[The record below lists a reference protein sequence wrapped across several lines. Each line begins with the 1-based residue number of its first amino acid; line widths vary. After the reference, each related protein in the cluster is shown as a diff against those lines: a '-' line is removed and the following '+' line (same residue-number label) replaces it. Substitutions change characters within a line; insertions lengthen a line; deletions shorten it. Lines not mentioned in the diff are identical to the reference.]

1 MGYLNPA
8 LNNPAQK
15 IKYNSVAFSWTV
27 TLKDFIHGLKSKNA
41 LYSSSRNYYQVAFF
55 WMAKL

>member
-15 IKYNSVAFSWTV
+15 IKYNSVAFIWTV
-27 TLKDFIHGLKSKNA
+27 THKVRMQYTAVHESITK
-41 LYSSSRNYYQVAFF
+41 
-55 WMAKL
+55 